1 MAQAAITQKWCQFK
15 GFVTFLV
22 PPPNLPGYKVLRAGI
37 SSPQLQRGLQWEC
50 FNSWTG
56 ILQVWQVPWTAWVC
70 AFLEN
75 IQGQGLLLGAQGRAG
90 MGDGVHVFG
99 ILQGKRVSGFQ
110 TRVRMLGEKSTV
122 IASSSQGLQ
131 QLG

>member
-1 MAQAAITQKWCQFK
+1 M
-15 GFVTFLV
+15 
-22 PPPNLPGYKVLRAGI
+22 
-37 SSPQLQRGLQWEC
+37 
-50 FNSWTG
+50 
-56 ILQVWQVPWTAWVC
+56 C